1 METVTYKTGPNACVS
16 GIYYNGG
23 RLAGIRVF
31 YPLLYGGTV
40 RVFKF
45 QEGKFLS
52 NVRLGLSESKLLSQ
66 ITAGTEIDLYNTAL
80 EGEVVLPLER
90 EVLSQI
96 RTGMGGTLACAS
108 W

>member
-1 METVTYKTGPNACVS
+1 MESVTYKPGPNACVS

-23 RLAGIRVF
+23 KLAGIRVF

-45 QEGKFLS
+45 EGGKFLS
-52 NVRLGLSESKLLSQ
+52 NVKLGLSESELVSQ
-66 ITAGTEIDLYNTAL
+66 ITEGREIDLYNTAL
-80 EGEVVLPLER
+80 EGEVILPLER

-96 RTGMGGTLACAS
+96 RTGMGGTLAVSS